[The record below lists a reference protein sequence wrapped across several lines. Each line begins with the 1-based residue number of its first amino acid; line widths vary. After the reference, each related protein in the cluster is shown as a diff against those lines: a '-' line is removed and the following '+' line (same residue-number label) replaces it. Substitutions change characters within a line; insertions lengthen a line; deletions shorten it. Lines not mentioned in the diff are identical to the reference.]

1 MNGLLGY
8 LRKKRNI
15 KISTDLV
22 TFINSLL
29 GKQINVMDN
38 FLIGQVLN
46 NQETIGKK

>member
-1 MNGLLGY
+1 LLGY

-15 KISTDLV
+15 DLV
-22 TFINSLL
+22 AFINSLL
-29 GKQINVMDN
+29 GKQINIMDN